1 MSDTIDILEATG
13 EELLL
18 DAVVFGGAVGLI
30 LLTRKIVAYFQG
42 GAAPKPAPPID
53 TTFAD
58 NVLKD
63 LTTDLKLDPT
73 ATGDQGK
80 EDRHRGFFIYRRALN
95 LGIADATLRQPQAA
109 DKLKQQVKAEFIHVN
124 NFLDERLWPDN
135 ANRGVY
141 FGGTDLRGLDPRHL
155 DLGNFIGV
163 LTTDPPPTTEKDAVA
178 AKNPTPTQVQTLHE
192 LDRRNMRVKGI
203 VWRAA
208 ALHDVWTGSGTDSK
222 LQIFALTELLDR
234 RLRTVERLHYQASSG
249 ATSGGFGS
257 SFLSRDKVF
266 ITDGRS
272 SEFNGWYDDSR
283 HRIFEAPSM
292 PRSTTL
298 NVGLAVPVKSSPPT
312 SPPLM
317 DVRDTLAGALRD
329 LKLLVNDPGS
339 PRFNVGATTLS
350 AWYQNQT
357 TDEFDWNVWPGT
369 RLKEPLLTHPDP
381 DDPKKII
388 SFPSEWKRVDD
399 TPTAR
404 GYGWIMKPRNFATEA
419 IKELFVVA
427 SQDLWDRSWLHA
439 DGVMSALHLEA
450 LFFGLRRRKALEL
463 DIQKTADERQKE
475 EAAAKA
481 LQDEEQKL
489 DEEEKNQKSQLNL
502 PGLKQTIADA
512 IERRLDEIA
521 LRKFEIFKIRISQQ
535 GAQEDELNKIF
546 NELPKNFSLAL
557 DDYFEVRRGIVRAA
571 NGIMRTGRT
580 DHFENIA
587 VPFDDLQIGD
597 QVLYETSPVLQAL
610 GSNGWEFPTVMI
622 TELDSLPPGKKL
634 DPKKLTVQGFNTA
647 ELDQPSFQLL
657 LAKSI
662 DNTLNAVRKF
672 IQQSFAKEKAK
683 AQAGGKPFDPPEKF
697 LWDPGLM
704 SQDEVFRN
712 DRGTL
717 RLWNPYDDKW
727 DEPGPWWVWLSLKAP
742 MWHDSFPVPI
752 EKTLAKV
759 PRGFVWLGTTLL
771 FERNGDAST
780 SNSIPVG
787 PGFKEPDWLDIT
799 DEDSVGDPKLTI
811 FAPLFEPVGGWINYF
826 TAKAK
831 DKNAKRGPRLLPVL
845 SDSSW
850 FPGLAQKDSQ
860 VRVIRPQLKKQ

>member
-1 MSDTIDILEATG
+1 MGDTKDILEAVG
-13 EELLL
+13 EEILL

-30 LLTRKIVAYFQG
+30 VVTRKIVKHFQG
-42 GAAPKPAPPID
+42 SAAPKPPPPID

-58 NVLKD
+58 TALKD
-63 LTTDLKLDPT
+63 LSADLKLDPT
-73 ATGDQGK
+73 ATGDQAK
-80 EDRHRGFFIYRRALN
+80 EDRHRSFFIHRRAVD
-95 LGIADATLRQPQAA
+95 LGIADATLRQAPGLE
-109 DKLKQQVKAEFIHVN
+109 KLKQQVKAEFIQVN

-141 FGGTDLRGLDPRHL
+141 FGGEDTRGLDPRHL

-208 ALHDVWTGSGTDSK
+208 ALHEVWTGGGTDSK
-222 LQIFALTELLDR
+222 LQKFALTEILDR
-234 RLRTVERLHYQASSG
+234 RLRTVERLHYEASSG
-249 ATSGGFGS
+249 ATSGGFGT
-257 SFLSRDKVF
+257 SFLSRDKELV
-266 ITDGRS
+266 TDGRS
-272 SEFNGWYDDSR
+272 SEFNGWHDDTR

-292 PRSTTL
+292 PRLTTL

-317 DVRDTLAGALRD
+317 VLRDTLRDALND
-329 LKLLVNDPGS
+329 LKLLVNNPGLA
-339 PRFNVGATTLS
+339 RFNVGATTSS
-350 AWYQNQT
+350 AWYQNQA

-369 RLKEPLLTHPDP
+369 RIKEPLLTHTDP
-381 DDPKKII
+381 DNPTKTIP
-388 SFPSEWKRVDD
+388 FPLEWKKVDD
-399 TPTAR
+399 TDTAR
-404 GYGWIMKPRNFATEA
+404 GYGWIMEPRRIASAA
-419 IKELFVVA
+419 IRELFVIA
-427 SQDLWDRSWLHA
+427 SQDLWGRSWLHA

-463 DIQKTADERQKE
+463 DINKTADERKKE

-481 LQDEEQKL
+481 LQEEEQKL
-489 DEEEKNQKSQLNL
+489 DEEEKDLKTQLNA
-502 PGLKQTIADA
+502 PGLAPAIAKL
-512 IERRLDEIA
+512 IQKKLDEIPM
-521 LRKFEIFKIRISQQ
+521 RRFEILVQKTSQT
-535 GAQEDELNKIF
+535 GAHEAELDKTF

-557 DDYFEVRRGIVRAA
+557 DDYFEVRRGIVRAK
-571 NGIMRTGRT
+571 NGIMRPGRT

-587 VPFDDLQIGD
+587 VPLDDLQIGD

-610 GSNGWEFPTVMI
+610 GSNAWEYPTVLI

-634 DPKKLTVQGFNTA
+634 DPKKLTVQGFDTA

-662 DNTLNAVRKF
+662 DTTLNAVRKF
-672 IQQSFAKEKAK
+672 IQTSFAKEKAK
-683 AQAGGKPFDPPEKF
+683 VPAGRPFDPPEKF
-697 LWDPGLM
+697 LWDPGVM
-704 SQDEVFRN
+704 TQDEIFQN

-717 RLWNPYDDKW
+717 RFWNPYNDKW
-727 DEPGPWWVWLSLKAP
+727 DEPGPWWVWLNLKAP
-742 MWHDSFPVPI
+742 MWHGSFLLPV

-759 PRGFVWLGTTLL
+759 KHGFVWLGPTLL
-771 FERNGDAST
+771 FERDGEA
-780 SNSIPVG
+780 IPSKALPIG
-787 PGFKEPDWLDIT
+787 PGFKEPDWQDVT
-799 DEDSVGDPKLTI
+799 DEGSTADPKLTI
-811 FAPLFEPVGGWINYF
+811 FAPLFEPEGGWINYF
-826 TAKAK
+826 IAKAK

-850 FPGLAQKDSQ
+850 FPGLVQNDSK